1 MPAYLTVKDVSKRL
15 GVSEDTVRSY
25 ITKGV
30 KGIKLVAID
39 LPRGYRIEESDLQDF
54 LNKLKTQGES
64 ISGNQ

>member
-1 MPAYLTVKDVSKRL
+1 MPDYLTVKVVSKRL

-54 LNKLKTQGES
+54 LNKLKTQGEDKDD
-64 ISGNQ
+64 